1 MFDFKYKKHNFIYN
15 NLVKLSRNIYF
26 YKDINLEDKLENR
39 VIIIFAHLAII
50 LNCLKN
56 DKKNKVISQQIYDN
70 IFLNL
75 ENNLREMGHG
85 DVTVNKKMKDL
96 NQIFHDLLIKFI
108 DKDKSNKIKIN
119 EMTKF
124 LFLTK
129 KNDEISIK
137 LNEYFTKYY
146 NFCFDIINKN
156 MIKDLDKF
164 KY

>member
-1 MFDFKYKKHNFIYN
+1 
-15 NLVKLSRNIYF
+15 
-26 YKDINLEDKLENR
+26 
-39 VIIIFAHLAII
+39 
-50 LNCLKN
+50 
-56 DKKNKVISQQIYDN
+56 
-70 IFLNL
+70 
-75 ENNLREMGHG
+75 MGHG